1 MVLAFALQPVVAPGR
16 WRRVK
21 LRANFDDRTL
31 IRLAWLAPL
40 VLLGL
45 NFWRGSLNVPYLP
58 TRVAAADLS
67 LQRLEPLLADWAKTL
82 PHQNGRMQW
91 VAIVD
96 PACPCTG
103 PALRALQELLAKAPA
118 NTSTDTPPNTY
129 ASTAADT
136 PRNSPQL
143 ADIEVAELFAQGSSA
158 ARGLLA
164 EIPATPTLLVMAEG
178 KLRYAGPITE
188 GGACGAAVRQLLTS
202 KVVSTPSAP
211 TLRNV
216 AASGCYCRLR
226 TSYTGNTGSPA
237 PQLSTTPQP
246 RVS

>member
-1 MVLAFALQPVVAPGR
+1 MLLALALQPVVAPGR

-21 LRANFDDRTL
+21 LRANFDDRAL

-45 NFWRGSLNVPYLP
+45 NFWRGSLNVSYLP
-58 TRVAAADLS
+58 TRVDAPDLS

-82 PHQNGRMQW
+82 PHQEGRLQW

-103 PALRALQELLAKAPA
+103 PALRALQKLLAKAAA
-118 NTSTDTPPNTY
+118 NTAANTPGS
-129 ASTAADT
+129 A
-136 PRNSPQL
+136 PQL
-143 ADIEVAELFAQGSSA
+143 AVVEVADLSAQGSSA
-158 ARGLLA
+158 ARRLLA

-188 GGACGAAVRQLLTS
+188 GSACGAAVRQLLTT

-211 TLRNV
+211 ALRNV

-226 TSYTGNTGSPA
+226 RSYTGSTGSSA